1 MPNLEAN
8 GISIYFERTGSGPPL
23 LYCNGSGTTIE
34 GSRIVFDPF
43 AKRFDLAV
51 HDARGLGKTTIPPP
65 PYTMAEY
72 AADALAVA
80 DHLGWST
87 FRLVGISFGG
97 MVAQELAVTW
107 PDRVERLALMCTSPG
122 GPGLS
127 SYPLHE
133 LADLPPE
140 EAKAIGFKILDTR
153 FTPEFLADHP
163 ADAGLA
169 EMMAA
174 RQAEPKS
181 EQEQQGLAAQ
191 LEARSHHDV
200 CDRLARITCPT
211 FVAGGKY
218 DGIAPPKNSEAIAAR
233 VSGSTLHLYEG
244 GHAFFAQDP
253 TAFPEVIEFL
263 AG

>member
-1 MPNLEAN
+1 MPTFDAN
-8 GISIYFERTGSGPPL
+8 GISIYFERSGSGPPL

-43 AKRFDLAV
+43 TKQFDLAV

-87 FRLVGISFGG
+87 FRLAGISFGG
-97 MVAQELAVTW
+97 MVAQELAVTR
-107 PDRVERLALMCTSPG
+107 PDRVERLALLCTSPG
-122 GPGLS
+122 GPDLS

-140 EAKAIGFKILDTR
+140 EAKAIGMKILDTR

-169 EMMAA
+169 ELMAA
-174 RQAEPKS
+174 RQMEPKS
-181 EQEQQGLAAQ
+181 EQEQQGIAAQ

-200 CDRLARITCPT
+200 LDRLDRITCPT
-211 FVAGGKY
+211 FVAAGRY

-233 VSGSTLHLYEG
+233 VPSAELHLYEG

-253 TAFPEVIEFL
+253 KAFPEVIEFL